1 MSRITVPTGAALG
14 LDFGE
19 RRIGVAVSD
28 SLGMIASPVAAIPAG
43 KGAAEELRKLI
54 DRYDVVL
61 LVAGLPR
68 GLSGREGP
76 QAVRVREQ
84 AEAIAQQAGL
94 PLEYWDERLTT
105 TMANRSLKETGMTER
120 ESRHRVDAVAASIML
135 QSYLDAAA
143 IGRSQRTR

>member
-1 MSRITVPTGAALG
+1 MGAALG

-28 SLGMIASPVAAIPAG
+28 SLGMIASPVTAIPVG
-43 KGAAEELRKLI
+43 KGSIVELQRLI
-54 DRYDVVL
+54 EQYDVVL

-84 AEAIAQQAGL
+84 AEAMAQQADL

-105 TMANRSLKETGMTER
+105 TMANRSLKESGFTEK
-120 ESRHRVDAVAASIML
+120 ESRQRVDAVAASLML

-143 IGRSQRTR
+143 IGRSPRTR